1 MWFLIKAAFWLSLVV
16 VFLPLPE
23 GSRQGD
29 THLVGASEALG
40 VVSTAISDARGFCT
54 RHPDACATGAQALHT
69 FGQKAQVGARMLH
82 EFISEKLDENRDLV
96 PPPGSRAAGAA
107 APAPAAAETSR
118 GADTLEASD
127 RSTPW
132 RGPPLPIADP
142 RERRA

>member
-23 GSRQGD
+23 GARQGD

-40 VVSTAISDARGFCT
+40 VVSTAIADARGFCT
-54 RHPDACATGAQALHT
+54 RHPEACATGAQAAHT

-82 EFISEKLDENRDLV
+82 DFISEKLEESRDLV
-96 PPPGSRAAGAA
+96 PPPGSRAAT
-107 APAPAAAETSR
+107 APAEAPR
-118 GADTLEASD
+118 GTDTLDASD
-127 RSTPW
+127 RAPAW
-132 RGPPLPIADP
+132 RGPALPQPDP